1 MKLVICC
8 RRKNFPPLRVVNGFM
23 MKRQTNGIGLRMDEV
38 CHISSKNLKYHS
50 WKTILFCCIHFHLV
64 KLSAILEKC

>member
-23 MKRQTNGIGLRMDEV
+23 MKRLTNGIGLRMEEIY
-38 CHISSKNLKYHS
+38 HIHKDIFK
-50 WKTILFCCIHFHLV
+50 
-64 KLSAILEKC
+64 KLCTEK